1 MSKHGTVYLDHA
13 GTSPMDPRVLEV
25 MMPYFSQLYGNPSSI
40 HTVGQ
45 EARYALDESRERVAK
60 VLQCRAREVVF
71 TGGGTE
77 SDNCAI
83 YGVATALQETGN
95 HIITSSAE
103 HHAVLHTCQNLDGL
117 GFNVT
122 FLPVDA
128 YGMIHPEAVYNAI
141 TDRTTLVSI
150 MYANNEIGT
159 INPISEIAK
168 VVQQRTGE
176 LKRTIVMHTDAV
188 QGAGFLDLSVRRLGV
203 DMLSLSGHKFYG
215 PKGTGVLYIKRDTPF
230 LPLILGGGQER
241 ERRSGTENI
250 PGIVGLSVALELADS
265 QREET
270 SAHCAA
276 LRDRIIQVVSE
287 RVPRSRLNGHPTQR
301 LPNNVNFSFEGI
313 EGEPILLGL
322 DMAGIAASSGSAC
335 SSGSLE
341 PSHVLLA
348 LGQSAELARGSLR
361 LTLGKGNTEEEIEY
375 LLEELVKLVEQLR
388 QLPSLTNS
396 GATTGS

>member
-1 MSKHGTVYLDHA
+1 
-13 GTSPMDPRVLEV
+13 MDPQVLEA
-25 MMPYFSQLYGNPSSI
+25 MIPYFSQLYGNPSSI

-60 VLQCRAREVVF
+60 VLGCRAREVVF
-71 TGGGTE
+71 TGGGSE
-77 SDNCAI
+77 SDNAAI

-103 HHAVLHTCQNLDGL
+103 HHAVLHTCQHLEGL
-117 GFNVT
+117 GFEVT
-122 FLPVDA
+122 YLPVDG
-128 YGMIHPEAVYNAI
+128 YGMVHPDAVYQAI
-141 TDRTTLVSI
+141 TERTTLVSI

-159 INPISEIAK
+159 INPIPEIGK
-168 VVQQRTGE
+168 VVRNKAAE
-176 LKRTIVMHTDAV
+176 LERTIVMHTDAV
-188 QGAGFLDLSVRRLGV
+188 QAAGFLDLNVGRLCV

-215 PKGTGVLYIKRDTPF
+215 PKGTGVLYVRRGTPF

-241 ERRSGTENI
+241 ERRAGTENI
-250 PGIVGLSVALELADS
+250 PGIVGLSVALELAES

-270 SAHCAA
+270 GAHCAA
-276 LRDRIIQVVSE
+276 LRDRIIQDVLK
-287 RVPRSRLNGHPTQR
+287 RVPKCILNGHPTCR
-301 LPNNVNFSFEGI
+301 LPNNVNFSFNGV

-361 LTLGKGNTEEEIEY
+361 ITLGKGNTTEEIDY
-375 LLEELVKLVEQLR
+375 LLEELVGLVEQLR
-388 QLPSLTNS
+388 RLPTLT
-396 GATTGS
+396 TTAS